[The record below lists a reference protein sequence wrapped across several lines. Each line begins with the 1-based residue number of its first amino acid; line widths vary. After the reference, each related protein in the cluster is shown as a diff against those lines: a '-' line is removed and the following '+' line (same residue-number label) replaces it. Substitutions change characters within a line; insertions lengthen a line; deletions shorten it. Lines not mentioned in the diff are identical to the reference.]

1 MLPLGSY
8 PYPRRVPLAALALVL
23 VAAFAHASWNAIA
36 KGAPGGA
43 VLVFAY
49 ASVSSL
55 ILLPCAIVAQAIDP
69 GSLAWSVLAAGAL
82 SGTLHGVYFVL
93 LQRGYA
99 RGDLSVVYPLAR
111 GSGPVFAT
119 LGAIVLLGD
128 RPGPLALVGTAG
140 IVGGVL
146 VLLSG
151 PSLPRGSA
159 AGYALATGI
168 LIGTYTVWDGHLV
181 RSLDIEP
188 VVLMTIQ
195 EVTLALLLAPV
206 ALRRRAELRVL
217 RAQHARA
224 VCAIAILSP
233 AAYVLVLFALRI
245 APVSYVAPAREVSIL
260 VGALIGTRL
269 LAEGHTRRRV
279 AGAVAIVGGV
289 LALALG

>member
-1 MLPLGSY
+1 MPL
-8 PYPRRVPLAALALVL
+8 LALALVL
-23 VAAFAHASWNAIA
+23 VAALAHASWNTVA

-43 VLVFAY
+43 VLVFAC
-49 ASVSSL
+49 ALVSAV
-55 ILLPCAIVAQAIDP
+55 ILLPCAIAAQIVDP
-69 GSLAWSVLAAGAL
+69 GSLAWTVLAAGAL
-82 SGTLHGVYFVL
+82 SGTMHGVYYVL

-99 RGDLSVVYPLAR
+99 RGDLSIVYPLAR

-119 LGAIVLLGD
+119 IGAIILLGD
-128 RPGPLALVGTAG
+128 RPGPLTLAGTAC

-159 AGYALATGI
+159 ARYALATGI
-168 LIGTYTVWDGHLV
+168 LIGIYTVWDGHLV
-181 RSLDIEP
+181 RSLDVEP

-195 EVTLALLLAPV
+195 ELALVLLLAPV
-206 ALRRRAELRVL
+206 ALRRRAELRLL
-217 RAQHARA
+217 RARHARA
-224 VCAIAILSP
+224 VLAIAVLSP
-233 AAYVLVLFALRI
+233 IAYVLVLFALRL

-260 VGALIGTRL
+260 VGALIGTRM